1 MIIGMDCM
9 CSLGIYIST
18 EETRTNGMIIVNI
31 WRIIMNIWRSKKAAM
46 NKSFMEPKSINQA
59 MVNWNQISSFQ
70 KNNHK
75 IRNWSNTNLLFAW
88 FGLIWLIV
96 IVESAKHLGRSY
108 PIEVYIRVQHTH
120 TVNLEAVTSLHY
132 LSPPGDSRWRVLTSL
147 RILLD

>member
-59 MVNWNQISSFQ
+59 MVN
-70 KNNHK
+70 
-75 IRNWSNTNLLFAW
+75 
-88 FGLIWLIV
+88 
-96 IVESAKHLGRSY
+96 
-108 PIEVYIRVQHTH
+108 
-120 TVNLEAVTSLHY
+120 
-132 LSPPGDSRWRVLTSL
+132 
-147 RILLD
+147 